1 MASEVGFLWPSGAL
15 LYRPLVAGRQTMSPQ
30 CTTSLDCNS
39 SRTETMWAWEHCLKH
54 TKKRVVAT
62 SQPGFGS
69 SSSVSQNDTLEIWDM
84 TLSSL
89 RSWSHYITVFVPVS
103 SSAKW
108 ADYNVCLESS

>member
-15 LYRPLVAGRQTMSPQ
+15 LYRPLVAGRQTML
-30 CTTSLDCNS
+30 TSLDCNS
-39 SRTETMWAWEHCLKH
+39 SRTEIMCAWEHCLKR

-69 SSSVSQNDTLEIWDM
+69 SSSVSQNDILEIWDM

-89 RSWSHYITVFVPVS
+89 RSWSHYITVFVPIS
-103 SSAKW
+103 SSAKSSSS
-108 ADYNVCLESS
+108 DYNVCLESS